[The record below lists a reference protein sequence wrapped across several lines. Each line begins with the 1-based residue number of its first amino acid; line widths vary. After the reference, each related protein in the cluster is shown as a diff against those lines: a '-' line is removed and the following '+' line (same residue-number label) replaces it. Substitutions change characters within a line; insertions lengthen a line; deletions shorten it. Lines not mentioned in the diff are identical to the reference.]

1 MSSAAA
7 LREPL
12 LGAEAG
18 RAEPLDVRV
27 PQPSAKKRWP
37 ILRTLLA
44 AVIAHLCVAAWQLGF
59 QFPPH
64 FRACAHFRECRGLA
78 CATIALSI
86 FVSWLLA
93 ELYHIEPRQG
103 SPQDRAGVVST
114 YTFWWVTPTLRRANA
129 EGKLKPDD
137 LPLLPTHDRASY
149 LKARFSAMWLDVRN
163 KRSLLVTLLYSI
175 QKRVLI
181 STLLHGWAFLGLMF
195 LDPIILKRL
204 LDAADD
210 ARQTHRNYGYA
221 LFLAVSMFLRVACME
236 VCFFGSVRVM
246 NNARTAIGPAIFAKA
261 LRHESKLDSGAL
273 TNLMATDAD
282 KLGRW
287 TWTVFFLAQWSFAVV
302 SLPAVV
308 WCMYNLLG
316 NAAFCGAATLLV
328 TNHLSMLLARRT
340 KPIVAKLQEARDKRA
355 SLVSECV
362 ASARLLKLRGWICDA
377 KDQINDARQVEMRHL
392 VSIRFY
398 DAANVLLGSLS
409 GLAVPASIFTYYT
422 VVDRKVLTPAVAF
435 AALAWIQQMRWSVTR
450 RPAVPRRLHAIFMN
464 RLRES
469 SGRCDGVAAMSRRRD
484 AVDAAVSRR
493 RRSTQV
499 HQHAARH
506 LQFVGRAPA
515 VLRAVGALPSI

>member
-1 MSSAAA
+1 MTSSMRHND
-7 LREPL
+7 LTEPL
-12 LGAEAG
+12 LAEEAG
-18 RAEPLDVRV
+18 RAA
-27 PQPSAKKRWP
+27 PQRAKAKKWP
-37 ILRTLLA
+37 IARTLTA
-44 AVIAHLCVAAWQLGF
+44 AVIAHLSVAAWQLGLKW
-59 QFPPH
+59 PPH
-64 FRACAHFRECRGLA
+64 LRACTHQMCGGLA

-86 FVSWLLA
+86 LISWLLA
-93 ELYHIEPRQG
+93 ELYNIERSG
-103 SPQDRAGVVST
+103 SPEDSAGLVST
-114 YTFWWVTPTLRRANA
+114 YTFWWVTPTLRKANNQ
-129 EGKLKPDD
+129 GKLKPDD
-137 LPLLPTHDRASY
+137 LPQLPTHDRASC
-149 LKARFSAMWLDVRN
+149 LKKRFSEVWLDVDRT
-163 KRSLLVTLLYSI
+163 RSLLVTLLYGI

-195 LDPIILKRL
+195 LDPLVLKRL

-246 NNARTAIGPAIFAKA
+246 NNARTAVAPAVFAKA
-261 LRHESKLDSGAL
+261 LRHETTLDSGSL

-308 WCMYNLLG
+308 YCMYSLLG

-328 TNHLSMLLARRT
+328 TNHLSMLLARKT
-340 KPIVAKLQEARDKRA
+340 KPIVARLQEARDRRA

-362 ASARLLKLRGWICDA
+362 SSARLLKLRGWIDDA
-377 KDQINDARQVEMRHL
+377 RDQIDDARRVEMRHL
-392 VSIRFY
+392 VSIRVL

-435 AALAWIQQMRWSVTR
+435 AALAWIQQMRWPVTR
-450 RPAVPRRLHAIFMN
+450 RERFRP
-464 RLRES
+464 S
-469 SGRCDGVAAMSRRRD
+469 S
-484 AVDAAVSRR
+484 
-493 RRSTQV
+493 
-499 HQHAARH
+499 
-506 LQFVGRAPA
+506 
-515 VLRAVGALPSI
+515 

>member
-1 MSSAAA
+1 MRQNAD
-7 LREPL
+7 LTEPL
-12 LGAEAG
+12 LTAEEAG
-18 RAEPLDVRV
+18 RAEPLQQAK
-27 PQPSAKKRWP
+27 PKKRWP
-37 ILRTLLA
+37 ILRTLTA
-44 AVIAHLCVAAWQLGF
+44 CIIAHLCVAAWQLGF

-93 ELYHIEPRQG
+93 ELYTIERTG
-103 SPQDRAGVVST
+103 SPEDRAGLVST
-114 YTFWWVTPTLRRANA
+114 YTFWWVTPTLRRANNQN
-129 EGKLKPDD
+129 KLRPDD
-137 LPLLPTHDRASY
+137 LPQLPSKDRASF
-149 LKARFSAMWLDVRN
+149 LKKRFSEMWLDVPK

-175 QKRVLI
+175 QKRVLLK
-181 STLLHGWAFLGLMF
+181 TLLHGWAFLGLMF
-195 LDPIILKRL
+195 LDPLILKKL

-210 ARQTHRNYGYA
+210 AQQTERNYGYA

-246 NNARTAIGPAIFAKA
+246 NNARTAIGPAVFAKA
-261 LRHESKLDSGAL
+261 LRHETMLDSGAL

-308 WCMYNLLG
+308 FCMYNLLG

-340 KPIVAKLQEARDKRA
+340 KPVVAKLQEARDKRA

-362 ASARLLKLRGWICDA
+362 ASARLLKLRGWIDDA
-377 KDQINDARQVEMRHL
+377 KDQIDDARQVEMRHL
-392 VSIRFY
+392 VSIRLL

-409 GLAVPASIFTYYT
+409 GLAVPASIFSYYT
-422 VVDRKVLTPAVAF
+422 VVDRKILTPAVAF
-435 AALAWIQQMRWSVTR
+435 AALAWIQQMRWPVTR
-450 RPAVPRRLHAIFMN
+450 RLTVLRRLHAIFMN

-469 SGRCDGVAAMSRRRD
+469 RWWVVR
-484 AVDAAVSRR
+484 
-493 RRSTQV
+493 T
-499 HQHAARH
+499 
-506 LQFVGRAPA
+506 
-515 VLRAVGALPSI
+515 